1 MVMGTDYPSPDPKFH
16 EQAIALM
23 KQKQDQLN
31 REYQEQE
38 VNEVEVEKPKAKT
51 TKKTTNKSAGRK
63 KTVAKKGASI
73 QKSEV
78 ETPSAERKPY
88 YLEAELLVNGKPV
101 GFIAA
106 HKTPVDRGFYTSP
119 AGLELT
125 WAEPV
130 YMARIEAL
138 MDSGA
143 NIIEDGKVVDSLDPN
158 VDRWKFIENF
168 PRLFLGAPFSGGI
181 VREMDEVE

>member
-1 MVMGTDYPSPDPKFH
+1 MVMGTDYPSPDPKFQ

-88 YLEAELLVNGKPV
+88 YIEAELLAGGKPV